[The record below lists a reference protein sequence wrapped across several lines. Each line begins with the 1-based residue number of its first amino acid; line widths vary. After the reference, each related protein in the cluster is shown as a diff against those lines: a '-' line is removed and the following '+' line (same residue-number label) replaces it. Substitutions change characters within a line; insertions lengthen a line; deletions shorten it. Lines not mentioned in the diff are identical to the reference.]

1 MSVLRAGL
9 DKPLV
14 LQLHSTSEMNL
25 NEEAHDDPIVNLELI
40 MQEEDWVN
48 HGKDEEFVDPEM
60 VALAKQ
66 EEVHEFE
73 KLKVCDLLKE
83 EECRNDPRTIKI
95 GTKWAITNK
104 GPKLNRWSRSD
115 SR

>member
-1 MSVLRAGL
+1 MTAGEEDSLCTEWTIQEMSVLRAGL

-14 LQLHSTSEMNL
+14 VQLHSTSEMNL

-73 KLKVCDLLKE
+73 KLKVCVF
-83 EECRNDPRTIKI
+83 
-95 GTKWAITNK
+95 
-104 GPKLNRWSRSD
+104 SRKRSAAMTPED
-115 SR
+115 SFVKHVH